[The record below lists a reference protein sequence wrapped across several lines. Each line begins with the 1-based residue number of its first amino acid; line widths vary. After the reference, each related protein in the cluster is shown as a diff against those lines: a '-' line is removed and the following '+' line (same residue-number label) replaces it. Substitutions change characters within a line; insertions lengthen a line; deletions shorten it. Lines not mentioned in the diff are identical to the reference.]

1 MDASDLLAGV
11 RLLPVVTVDGAELG
25 ARLGLC
31 LQDAGFNAVEVTLRT
46 EHALDALAAMV
57 QACPNLLVGAGSVRR
72 TEQFEAV
79 RSAGAAFAVSPGATE
94 ALLDAASLPYIPGA
108 ATASECLRLLER
120 GYRLQKFFPAEAN
133 GGIAALR
140 ALAAPLPEV
149 RFCPTGGVDQHN
161 AADYLA
167 LGSVACV
174 GGSWFVPTDLIAA
187 GRFDEIALHAQA
199 ARMVAG

>member
-1 MDASDLLAGV
+1 MDATDLLAGV

-25 ARLGLC
+25 ARLGRC
-31 LQDAGFNAVEVTLRT
+31 LEDAGFTAVEVTLRT

-57 QACPNLLVGAGSVRR
+57 QACPKLLVGAGSVRR
-72 TEQFEAV
+72 AEQFGAV
-79 RSAGAAFAVSPGATE
+79 RDAGAAFAVSPGATE
-94 ALLDAASLPYIPGA
+94 ALLDAANLPYVPGA

-167 LGSVACV
+167 LGAVTCV
-174 GGSWFVPTDLIAA
+174 GGSWFAPADLISA
-187 GRFDEIALHAQA
+187 GRFDEIALRAQA
-199 ARMVAG
+199 ARMVTG